1 MISLKTT
8 LNWIELLEK
17 NLKKKEDDD
26 KYERLLNQLGKK
38 NIFLKDEIWSKD
50 KVINVLLESIFV
62 F

>member
-50 KVINVLLESIFV
+50 EVINVLLESISV